1 MADKPSKD
9 DSKKE
14 DGEPS
19 ELETVVNVENVAVKP
34 SMREETFQERR
45 EQAAEI
51 VAKTGR
57 RGSKNIRTTVP
68 GSKKTYSK
76 ISTTDEN
83 FRYETWKKD
92 FDESFNKRE
101 ITQYEEQVKV

>member
-1 MADKPSKD
+1 MADKPSK
-9 DSKKE
+9 
-14 DGEPS
+14 
-19 ELETVVNVENVAVKP
+19 
-34 SMREETFQERR
+34 
-45 EQAAEI
+45 
-51 VAKTGR
+51 
-57 RGSKNIRTTVP
+57 
-68 GSKKTYSK
+68 SK